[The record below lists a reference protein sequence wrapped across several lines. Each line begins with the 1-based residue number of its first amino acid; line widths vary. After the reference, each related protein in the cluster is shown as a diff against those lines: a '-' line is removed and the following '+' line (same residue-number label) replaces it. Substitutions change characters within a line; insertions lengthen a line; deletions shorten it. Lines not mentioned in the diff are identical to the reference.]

1 MMTISGGHCP
11 GSLHAKFGEAGVGGA
26 ADGGFPRPPDRG
38 QGGVHLQR
46 THDRY
51 ADCEAGSECARYL
64 RRDLILEVYLQKIC
78 IFQISV

>member
-1 MMTISGGHCP
+1 MTVSGRHC
-11 GSLHAKFGEAGVGGA
+11 AKSFYAQFSEKGMGGEAYGGV
-26 ADGGFPRPPDRG
+26 PRPPDRG
-38 QGGVHLQR
+38 QGGVHLQGP
-46 THDRY
+46 HDRH